1 MYTKPG
7 TPVRRRRHTAEFKAK
22 VVEEGRRPGI
32 SIAAVA
38 LAHGVN
44 ANLLRRWI
52 QDAEAPKGGERRAK
66 SADFVEVPLLP
77 APAKATP
84 AKPASAKPATSLA
97 EIRIEV
103 RRGPMTVT
111 VTWPTQAASE
121 CASWLREWLR

>member
-1 MYTKPG
+1 
-7 TPVRRRRHTAEFKAK
+7 
-22 VVEEGRRPGI
+22 VEEGRRPGI

-44 ANLLRRWI
+44 ANLLRKWI
-52 QDAEAPKGGERRAK
+52 QDAEAPKGGERPAK
-66 SADFVEVPLLP
+66 SAEFVEVPLLP
-77 APAKATP
+77 APAKPTP
-84 AKPASAKPATSLA
+84 AKAAPTKPATPLA

-111 VTWPTQAASE
+111 MTWPSQAASE